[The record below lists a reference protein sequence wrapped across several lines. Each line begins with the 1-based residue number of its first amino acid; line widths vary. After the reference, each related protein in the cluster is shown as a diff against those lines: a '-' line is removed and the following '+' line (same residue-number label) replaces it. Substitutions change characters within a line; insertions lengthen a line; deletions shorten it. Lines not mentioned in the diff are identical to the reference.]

1 MILGIMTVLTSV
13 NISMAIMHQIN
24 AIVLLSVALIIAFS
38 LSSNNNI

>member
-1 MILGIMTVLTSV
+1 MVLGIMTVLTSV

-38 LSSNNNI
+38 LSKIII